1 MTPQIA
7 LLDRLR
13 GSEGTQES
21 KIRFLMDKLN
31 DDEFMKEM
39 SFEDIESCLRQVLIW
54 LQK

>member
-13 GSEGTQES
+13 GSEGNQES

-31 DDEFMKEM
+31 DEKFMEDM
-39 SFEDIESCLRQVLIW
+39 SFEDIENCLRQVLKW
-54 LQK
+54 LKK